1 MQKGKLLFQLASA
14 EDKGQKKSLI
24 SLSLF
29 LFVAL
34 CIMFYCIGAKY
45 LFDSTYDVYNEDEN
59 TMFYILTF
67 LFLFFIAFM
76 MVWAFQAKK
85 KGEEAKLYLF
95 ENCIEGTAETKS
107 SGFNAV
113 FENFSLSYN
122 DISNVS
128 SMDRYVILYTQWQTY
143 KVLAFNRH
151 DEIIRIINAQKDK
164 QLKGHN
170 DNDTTREDS
179 TEKAEIMNTCPYC
192 DRKISVPEGAREAL
206 CPWCGK
212 KIF

>member
-29 LFVAL
+29 LFVPL
-34 CIMFYCIGAKY
+34 CITFYCIGAKY
-45 LFDSTYDVYNEDEN
+45 LFNSTYDAYNEDEN

-76 MVWAFQAKK
+76 IVWAFQAKK

-107 SGFNAV
+107 SGFNV
-113 FENFSLSYN
+113 TFENFCLSYN
-122 DISNVS
+122 DIINIS

-151 DEIIRIINAQKDK
+151 NEIIRIINAQKDK
-164 QLKGHN
+164 QSRKCDELN
-170 DNDTTREDS
+170 DKTDK
-179 TEKAEIMNTCPYC
+179 KADMIDKCPYC
-192 DRKISVPEGAREAL
+192 DRKISVPEDAINAF
-206 CPWCGK
+206 CPWCNK